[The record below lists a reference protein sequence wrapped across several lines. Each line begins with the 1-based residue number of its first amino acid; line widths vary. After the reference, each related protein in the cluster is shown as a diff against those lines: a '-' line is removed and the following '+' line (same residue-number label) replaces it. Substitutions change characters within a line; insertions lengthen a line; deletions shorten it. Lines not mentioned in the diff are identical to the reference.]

1 MEFLN
6 TKLRKFV
13 LGNNFFKSTPSCRC
27 HQSAVFEIP
36 ASVHIQ
42 LGPVTGLSSRRQSLC
57 KSPVR
62 KLLEGAVNPSE
73 AGHLPPLSDVEH
85 ELRILQTD
93 YRLGDFVYI
102 MKMKNLGFD
111 DYMCLKIAH
120 ARGSFAPS
128 IKIIK

>member
-1 MEFLN
+1 MELLN

-13 LGNNFFKSTPSCRC
+13 LGNNFFKSTPSSRS

-57 KSPVR
+57 KSPIR

-102 MKMKNLGFD
+102 MKMKNFGFD

-120 ARGSFAPS
+120 ARCSFAPS
-128 IKIIK
+128 IKTIK

>member
-13 LGNNFFKSTPSCRC
+13 LGNNFFKSTPSSRS

-42 LGPVTGLSSRRQSLC
+42 LGPVTGLSSRRQSLY

-62 KLLEGAVNPSE
+62 KFLESTVNPSE
-73 AGHLPPLSDVEH
+73 AGLLPPLSDVEH

-120 ARGSFAPS
+120 AGCSFAPS
-128 IKIIK
+128 IKTIK

>member
-6 TKLRKFV
+6 TKLRKLV
-13 LGNNFFKSTPSCRC
+13 LRNNFFKSTSSNRS

-42 LGPVTGLSSRRQSLC
+42 LGPMTFLAARGESLC

-73 AGHLPPLSDVEH
+73 AGHLPPLSDVGH
-85 ELRILQTD
+85 QLRILQTD

-111 DYMCLKIAH
+111 DYMCLKMAH
-120 ARGSFAPS
+120 VGCSFAPS

>member
-13 LGNNFFKSTPSCRC
+13 LGNNFFKSTPSSRR
-27 HQSAVFEIP
+27 HETAVFEIP
-36 ASVHIQ
+36 ASVHVQ
-42 LGPVTGLSSRRQSLC
+42 FGPVTGLSSRRQSLC

-102 MKMKNLGFD
+102 MKMKELGFD

-120 ARGSFAPS
+120 VGCSFAPS
-128 IKIIK
+128 IKTIK

>member
-13 LGNNFFKSTPSCRC
+13 LGNNFFKSTPSSRC
-27 HQSAVFEIP
+27 HQSSILKIHT
-36 ASVHIQ
+36 SVHIQ
-42 LGPVTGLSSRRQSLC
+42 LGPVTGLSSRRQSLGE
-57 KSPVR
+57 SAIR

-93 YRLGDFVYI
+93 YRLGYFVYI

-111 DYMCLKIAH
+111 DYMCLKIAQV
-120 ARGSFAPS
+120 GCSFAPS

>member
-13 LGNNFFKSTPSCRC
+13 LRNNFFKSTPSSRC
-27 HQSAVFEIP
+27 HETTNFEVH

-62 KLLEGAVNPSE
+62 EFLECAVNPSE
-73 AGHLPPLSDVEH
+73 PGHLPPLSDVEH

-93 YRLGDFVYI
+93 YRLGYFVYI

-120 ARGSFAPS
+120 AGCSFAPS

>member
-13 LGNNFFKSTPSCRC
+13 LRNNFFKSTPSGRS
-27 HQSAVFEIP
+27 HEASIFKIRT
-36 ASVHIQ
+36 SVHIQ

-62 KLLEGAVNPSE
+62 KLLECAVNPSE

-93 YRLGDFVYI
+93 YRLGYFVYI

-120 ARGSFAPS
+120 VGCSFAPS
-128 IKIIK
+128 IKTIK